1 MKTMAKKLTSI
12 LLVALMLISLMP
24 MTVFATEEDDD
35 SITVYLSISND
46 GWYLNGNDSEN
57 TTIARVPFTIE
68 YFDLAD
74 YGLEDFYR
82 YESETFENGGG
93 YINDTVVEQPT
104 LLHLLIKATEK
115 YRLNG
120 EKYDPVTDSDV
131 LSISGS
137 STSMFIQNFWR
148 YGYNLNYYV
157 DDQYPLM
164 AQGWGATADYILLE
178 DGMDIDLA
186 CFTNWYFYTEG
197 GFASLSPQNTEVS
210 TGDTV
215 DFQTYISSPDRETWS
230 YETTKTE
237 CSYLTTLVL
246 DDTWNI
252 VDSITENYENNG
264 KFSYCFDEAGTYY
277 VVALDPNIDPENI
290 YAGSTYSAIAPAV
303 AEIIVTDNAE
313 TYLYGDVN
321 KDGKINVADATL
333 IQKYIV
339 GLSSFDETTKILAD
353 VNNDGAINVID
364 TILIQKYIIGYDVS
378 STTRIGDVY
387 TK

>member
-1 MKTMAKKLTSI
+1 MAKKLTSI

>member
-1 MKTMAKKLTSI
+1 MAKKLTAI
-12 LLVALMLISLMP
+12 LLVTLMLISVMP
-24 MTVFATEEDDD
+24 MTVFATEEDDN
-35 SITVYLSISND
+35 SITVYLSVSSD

-74 YGLEDFYR
+74 YGLENFYR

-115 YRLNG
+115 YKLNG
-120 EKYDPVTDSDV
+120 EKYDPATDSDI

-137 STSMFIQNFWR
+137 STSMFIQEFWG

-186 CFTNWYFYTEG
+186 CFTNWYFYMEG

-215 DFQTYISSPDRETWS
+215 NFQTYISAPDRETWS
-230 YETTKTE
+230 YETTKVE
-237 CSYLTTLVL
+237 CGYLTTLVL
-246 DDTWNI
+246 DDTWNV

-290 YAGSTYSAIAPAV
+290 YAGSTESAIAPAI
-303 AEIIVTDNAE
+303 AEIIVTDKE
-313 TYLYGDVN
+313 ESYIYGDVN
-321 KDGKINVADATL
+321 KDGKIDLIDITL
-333 IQKYIV
+333 IQRYLLGTIN
-339 GLSSFDETTKILAD
+339 FDEIEMILAD
-353 VNNDGAINVID
+353 VNSDGKVNLID
-364 TILIQKYIIGYDVS
+364 IILVQRYLLGYNISSTSIIGK
-378 STTRIGDVY
+378 VY
-387 TK
+387 IK